1 MSSDLVELNF
11 KNLVSFYAEEL
22 QRVNCGERA
31 PDVFSKY
38 VRGRLREEGVLIYR
52 NKEWAL
58 SEKARELL
66 VTA

>member
-58 SEKARELL
+58 
-66 VTA
+66 